1 MIFGFLRSGG
11 ARIIAYTQRTQRSG
25 CYITY
30 TTQNTQHSKH
40 RHRRLRMQKKHG
52 CAALERPAPT
62 VSPCA
67 VAELTAARSRSRWR
81 TRDRPGGGDGGG
93 RGGGRRA
100 RIDEGALNPAGA
112 SCPSAPVCASRRP
125 VTASSAAWYFGGA
138 DKRGTLGARPRS
150 RRAGHETAQ
159 RRSEA
164 CRASHAGGDALTV
177 LGSMRRCSTAGSK
190 TCRAGPWR
198 CVSARE
204 LGGCKGSR
212 ARHVEMRERP
222 HRHKTSSL
230 IVS

>member
-1 MIFGFLRSGG
+1 
-11 ARIIAYTQRTQRSG
+11 
-25 CYITY
+25 
-30 TTQNTQHSKH
+30 
-40 RHRRLRMQKKHG
+40 MQEKHG

-100 RIDEGALNPAGA
+100 RIDEGALGPAGA
-112 SCPSAPVCASRRP
+112 SCASAPVCASRRP

-190 TCRAGPWR
+190 TCTELGLGGVSQRVSCEDARARAGAP
-198 CVSARE
+198 CGDEGAPSPAQNLE
-204 LGGCKGSR
+204 S
-212 ARHVEMRERP
+212 H
-222 HRHKTSSL
+222 SL